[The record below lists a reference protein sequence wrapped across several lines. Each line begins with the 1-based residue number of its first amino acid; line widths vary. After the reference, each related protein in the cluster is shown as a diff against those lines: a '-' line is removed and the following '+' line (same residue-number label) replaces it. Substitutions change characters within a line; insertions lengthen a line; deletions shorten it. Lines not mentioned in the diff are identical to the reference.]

1 MGNKVIEREDILERH
16 APWLNEI
23 SVSGGDC
30 SSDNNGGDVRETL
43 PQRLLCK
50 VEIMQCETLASGWD
64 NRETEKLKEIFDNSN
79 NKHFYKE
86 PTINRCLS
94 LSQLQLAQ
102 GDAFHFIG
110 HSLSLVDGAGA
121 IIVRENKNNDNFLKL
136 SDIDL
141 SLYLGTSHS
150 NKPLRLIYLSMCDK
164 FSLACML
171 MSTLQSSGNFYVV
184 CWHKKVSDRLAYD
197 FSEQFYSYCAYN
209 AFDVEKAFDTTVNN
223 ILLNYSEE
231 ERKGCYPCLLRQ
243 VEIDGQTPS
252 LLRANWKMKPEVIDR
267 DIIVR
272 FDKLCSRDLEGEIFG
287 STSKPFYIMEG
298 DRNWHDGNQIG
309 DKEKDALGAIGFIT
323 SGHTLTGDGNV
334 ADIDSFWHA
343 QVNFD
348 TNLWPATAEKP
359 RRWPHLWNKVLPKVI
374 LQCTD
379 ISKINACRQHL
390 QTAINLRRVDFQQK
404 SNSTSLSPDEQIKK
418 NRSHQYMIRVMK
430 EAIQAIDKYMATI
443 DPNFISSSTRGG
455 GKTKKKWSKTAKTA
469 NTVATASK
477 TTPTAALTI
486 GGGSRPQ
493 KK

>member
-1 MGNKVIEREDILERH
+1 MLNYINFCIFVFRAFIDSGKSSTQMGNKVIQREDILRRH

-43 PQRLLCK
+43 PQSLLCK
-50 VEIMQCETLASGWD
+50 VEIMQCETLSVQD
-64 NRETEKLKEIFDNSN
+64 NLETVKLKEIFDNRK
-79 NKHFYKE
+79 NKYFDKE
-86 PTINRCLS
+86 PAISQCLN
-94 LSQLQLAQ
+94 LSHIQLAQ
-102 GDAFHFIG
+102 GDVFHFIG
-110 HSLSLVDGAGA
+110 HSSSLIDGAGA
-121 IIVRENKNNDNFLKL
+121 IVVRKKQENDNFLKL

-334 ADIDSFWHA
+334 ADIDSFWYD

-348 TNLWPATAEKP
+348 ANLWPATAEKP

-390 QTAINLRRVDFQQK
+390 QTAINLRRADFQQK

-443 DPNFISSSTRGG
+443 DPNFISS
-455 GKTKKKWSKTAKTA
+455 
-469 NTVATASK
+469 
-477 TTPTAALTI
+477 I
-486 GGGSRPQ
+486 HI
-493 KK
+493 